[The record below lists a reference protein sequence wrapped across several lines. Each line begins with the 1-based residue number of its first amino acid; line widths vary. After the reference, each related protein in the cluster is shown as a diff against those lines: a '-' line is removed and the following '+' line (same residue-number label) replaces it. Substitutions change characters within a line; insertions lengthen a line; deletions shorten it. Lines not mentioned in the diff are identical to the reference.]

1 MSDFL
6 MSCSCRGRRPK
17 HVASSATHSRP
28 HLIADLLRSRDVARF
43 LVAPTGFGK
52 STVAAEYAQVVFS
65 FRQTFWVNCESP
77 CFLRDL
83 DAGIIASRVAEIGG
97 AGSLVVF
104 DDLPRMDASRVEV
117 FSEVVDELLAAGS
130 EVLVTCTPTCD
141 AYSDL
146 HRDRVKLSARRF
158 LLTDDEMKHT
168 VRATDSPHA
177 KCRAACV
184 AWGSDDGGRLV
195 AGMAAEEPPA
205 SVLLAAFLMLAMG
218 KGSLS
223 ELVSLVGA
231 RHANEAISL
240 IEEDYPFLGVCARED
255 SFDAVAVDVSVLAQG
270 FSRAVDRVVDRS
282 TCGDASELAV
292 CIAAMLFE
300 RGAAARAC
308 AVVRSFATK
317 PACASWLAAH
327 GADLLSAACF
337 KPAHELFVYAG
348 KNARQ
353 NRILL
358 AADEAVR
365 LAALD
370 DAACALFLARKFAS
384 SRSIDPESRSRLLL
398 VASCLGDDEDR
409 RRAESVAADFAARA
423 KVGGSIAPAAAFSL
437 VAAHVG
443 KGAMPLAEAW
453 GELASR
459 GAPDGPLV
467 FAAAMVFW
475 ALAQKKTPGFASPED
490 ARAVERV
497 ALWACDLTASTP
509 SATMSWQCAFLV
521 MSLSRA
527 VEEGSLPT
535 RFSPAADALAA
546 ARAIEAARFTEC
558 AAHRRDSLREER
570 ARAERE
576 RSSRD
581 RYEARLI
588 RSETPGA
595 PGSSAPILYV
605 RLLGGLDVRIGE
617 QQVDMQAFSRQ
628 KTKTLL
634 ALLVLARGRELSRE
648 RLLETLWPD
657 SPHGCAI
664 KNFYSVWSQ
673 LKRGLDY
680 EGTCPYLLRDQ
691 GGVRLD
697 ARLLRS
703 DVAELDSICRALSFG
718 EIDLERWRD
727 HLEAID
733 GSYSGDLLPSES
745 VNDDIAAARR
755 RLRINLVDSLVCAS
769 GRLLESGE
777 PRAALWFARE
787 AAGRDRSREDAC
799 AALMEAQLGAG
810 QRAAAI
816 DTYLSCRRYLAE
828 ELGIDPSP
836 SIVALYRS
844 AVEAEEALE

>member
-1 MSDFL
+1 M
-6 MSCSCRGRRPK
+6 
-17 HVASSATHSRP
+17 
-28 HLIADLLRSRDVARF
+28 
-43 LVAPTGFGK
+43 
-52 STVAAEYAQVVFS
+52 
-65 FRQTFWVNCESP
+65 
-77 CFLRDL
+77 
-83 DAGIIASRVAEIGG
+83 
-97 AGSLVVF
+97 
-104 DDLPRMDASRVEV
+104 
-117 FSEVVDELLAAGS
+117 
-130 EVLVTCTPTCD
+130 
-141 AYSDL
+141 
-146 HRDRVKLSARRF
+146 
-158 LLTDDEMKHT
+158 
-168 VRATDSPHA
+168 
-177 KCRAACV
+177 
-184 AWGSDDGGRLV
+184 
-195 AGMAAEEPPA
+195 
-205 SVLLAAFLMLAMG
+205 
-218 KGSLS
+218 
-223 ELVSLVGA
+223 
-231 RHANEAISL
+231 
-240 IEEDYPFLGVCARED
+240 
-255 SFDAVAVDVSVLAQG
+255 
-270 FSRAVDRVVDRS
+270 
-282 TCGDASELAV
+282 
-292 CIAAMLFE
+292 
-300 RGAAARAC
+300 
-308 AVVRSFATK
+308 
-317 PACASWLAAH
+317 
-327 GADLLSAACF
+327 
-337 KPAHELFVYAG
+337 
-348 KNARQ
+348 
-353 NRILL
+353 
-358 AADEAVR
+358 R

-409 RRAESVAADFAARA
+409 RRAESVAAEFAARA
-423 KVGGSIAPAAAFSL
+423 KVGGPIAPAAAFSL

-443 KGAMPLAEAW
+443 KGVMPLAEVW

-467 FAAAMVFW
+467 FAATMVFW

-490 ARAVERV
+490 ARTVERV
-497 ALWACDLTASTP
+497 ALWACDLAARTP
-509 SATMSWQCAFLV
+509 SAAMSWQCAFLV

-546 ARAIEAARFTEC
+546 ARAIEAVRFTEC

-581 RYEARLI
+581 RYEARPI
-588 RSETPGA
+588 RSGTPGA

>member
-1 MSDFL
+1 M
-6 MSCSCRGRRPK
+6 
-17 HVASSATHSRP
+17 
-28 HLIADLLRSRDVARF
+28 LL
-43 LVAPTGFGK
+43 
-52 STVAAEYAQVVFS
+52 
-65 FRQTFWVNCESP
+65 
-77 CFLRDL
+77 
-83 DAGIIASRVAEIGG
+83 
-97 AGSLVVF
+97 
-104 DDLPRMDASRVEV
+104 
-117 FSEVVDELLAAGS
+117 
-130 EVLVTCTPTCD
+130 
-141 AYSDL
+141 
-146 HRDRVKLSARRF
+146 
-158 LLTDDEMKHT
+158 
-168 VRATDSPHA
+168 
-177 KCRAACV
+177 
-184 AWGSDDGGRLV
+184 
-195 AGMAAEEPPA
+195 
-205 SVLLAAFLMLAMG
+205 
-218 KGSLS
+218 
-223 ELVSLVGA
+223 
-231 RHANEAISL
+231 
-240 IEEDYPFLGVCARED
+240 
-255 SFDAVAVDVSVLAQG
+255 
-270 FSRAVDRVVDRS
+270 
-282 TCGDASELAV
+282 
-292 CIAAMLFE
+292 E

-308 AVVRSFATK
+308 AVVRFFATK

-370 DAACALFLARKFAS
+370 DAACALFLARKFAF

-409 RRAESVAADFAARA
+409 RRAESVAAEFAARA
-423 KVGGSIAPAAAFSL
+423 KVGGPIAPAPAFSL
-437 VAAHVG
+437 VAAHIG
-443 KGAMPLAEAW
+443 KGVMPLVEVW

-467 FAAAMVFW
+467 FAAAMAFW

-497 ALWACDLTASTP
+497 ALWACDLAARTP
-509 SATMSWQCAFLV
+509 SAAMSWQCAFLV

-527 VEEGSLPT
+527 VEEGPLPT

-581 RYEARLI
+581 RYEARPI

-703 DVAELDSICRALSFG
+703 DVAELDSICRSLSFG
-718 EIDLERWRD
+718 EIDLDRWRD

>member
-1 MSDFL
+1 M
-6 MSCSCRGRRPK
+6 
-17 HVASSATHSRP
+17 
-28 HLIADLLRSRDVARF
+28 
-43 LVAPTGFGK
+43 
-52 STVAAEYAQVVFS
+52 
-65 FRQTFWVNCESP
+65 
-77 CFLRDL
+77 
-83 DAGIIASRVAEIGG
+83 
-97 AGSLVVF
+97 
-104 DDLPRMDASRVEV
+104 
-117 FSEVVDELLAAGS
+117 
-130 EVLVTCTPTCD
+130 
-141 AYSDL
+141 
-146 HRDRVKLSARRF
+146 
-158 LLTDDEMKHT
+158 
-168 VRATDSPHA
+168 
-177 KCRAACV
+177 
-184 AWGSDDGGRLV
+184 
-195 AGMAAEEPPA
+195 
-205 SVLLAAFLMLAMG
+205 
-218 KGSLS
+218 
-223 ELVSLVGA
+223 
-231 RHANEAISL
+231 
-240 IEEDYPFLGVCARED
+240 
-255 SFDAVAVDVSVLAQG
+255 
-270 FSRAVDRVVDRS
+270 
-282 TCGDASELAV
+282 
-292 CIAAMLFE
+292 
-300 RGAAARAC
+300 
-308 AVVRSFATK
+308 
-317 PACASWLAAH
+317 
-327 GADLLSAACF
+327 
-337 KPAHELFVYAG
+337 
-348 KNARQ
+348 
-353 NRILL
+353 
-358 AADEAVR
+358 R

-384 SRSIDPESRSRLLL
+384 SRSIDPESRSRMLL

-409 RRAESVAADFAARA
+409 RRAESVAAEFAARA

-437 VAAHVG
+437 VAAQVG
-443 KGAMPLAEAW
+443 KGVMPLAEAW

-497 ALWACDLTASTP
+497 ALWACDLAARTP
-509 SATMSWQCAFLV
+509 SVAMSWQCAFLV
-521 MSLSRA
+521 VSLSRA

-546 ARAIEAARFTEC
+546 
-558 AAHRRDSLREER
+558 ER

-581 RYEARLI
+581 RYEARPI

-718 EIDLERWRD
+718 EIDLDRWRD

-816 DTYLSCRRYLAE
+816 DTYLSCRRYLVE